1 MSKTDVEDKPE
12 NAIEPGDFE
21 FQEQKEAFNRI
32 PPSALV
38 EYRGRFIASRNGEI
52 VDSDSN
58 LAALTRRFF
67 REHGDVAVFVTRV
80 GEPIQVTIA
89 TPFLK

>member
-1 MSKTDVEDKPE
+1 MSKTDVQDKPE
-12 NAIEPGDFE
+12 HAIEPVDLE

-32 PPSALV
+32 PPSALL
-38 EYRGRFIASRNGEI
+38 EYRGRFIASRNGQI

-67 REHGDVAVFVTRV
+67 REHGDVPVFITKV
-80 GEPIQVTIA
+80 GEPIYLTSA
-89 TPFLK
+89 TPLLG